1 MTHLTEALH
10 SLSEIH
16 AHLARGEVYQ
26 GVKARPVML
35 SGLIGT
41 LAAVVQP
48 RLIADGDVH
57 GFVWYWLLTAVVCAL
72 AGASGAIL
80 SYFLEEDE
88 LARRRTRIV
97 VGQLLPSLAV
107 GAFLTLALL
116 PVMDHCVGMLPGVWA
131 MLYALGLFSSRP
143 YLPRATGWV
152 GSYFVVTGTLLVSL
166 LPLAAIPSPWSIALV
181 FAPGRAVRFGTGAPS
196 QRPTG
201 ERPWL
206 SRRRSLIIRITKKQ
220 AVLLMMV

>member
-35 SGLIGT
+35 SGLIGIT
-41 LAAVVQP
+41 AAFVQL
-48 RLIADGDVH
+48 RVIANGDVH
-57 GFVWYWLLTAVVCAL
+57 GFVWYWLLAAVVCAL

-116 PVMDHCVGMLPGVWA
+116 PVIDRCIGLLPGVWA
-131 MLYALGLFSSRP
+131 MLYALGLFSIRP

-152 GSYFVVTGTLLVSL
+152 GLYFVVAGTLLVSL
-166 LPLAAIPSPWSIALV
+166 LPLAVVPSPWSIALV
-181 FAPGRAVRFGTGAPS
+181 FATGQFGLALVLHRNA
-196 QRPTG
+196 QRENAHG
-201 ERPWL
+201 
-206 SRRRSLIIRITKKQ
+206 
-220 AVLLMMV
+220 

>member
-26 GVKARPVML
+26 GVKARPVMF
-35 SGLIGT
+35 SGLIGI
-41 LAAVVQP
+41 LAAIVQP
-48 RLIADGDVH
+48 RLVADGDVH
-57 GFVWYWLLTAVVCAL
+57 SFVWYWLLAAVVCAL

-80 SYFLEEDE
+80 SYFLDEDE

-116 PVMDHCVGMLPGVWA
+116 PVMDRCIGMLPGVWA
-131 MLYALGLFSSRP
+131 MLYALGLFSTRP
-143 YLPRATGWV
+143 YLPRATGWI
-152 GSYFVVTGTLLVSL
+152 GLYFVVAGTLLVSF

-181 FAPGRAVRFGTGAPS
+181 FAAGQLGLALVLHRNA
-196 QRPTG
+196 QRENAHG
-201 ERPWL
+201 
-206 SRRRSLIIRITKKQ
+206 
-220 AVLLMMV
+220 

>member
-35 SGLIGT
+35 SGMIGI
-41 LAAVVQP
+41 LAAIVQP
-48 RLIADGDVH
+48 RLVVDGDVN
-57 GFVWYWLLTAVVCAL
+57 GFVWYWLATAVVCAL

-97 VGQLLPSLAV
+97 VGQLLPCLAV

-116 PVMDHCVGMLPGVWA
+116 PVMNRCIGMLPGVWA
-131 MLYALGLFSSRP
+131 MLYALGLFSIRP

-152 GSYFVVTGTLLVSL
+152 GLYFVVAGTLLVSL
-166 LPLAAIPSPWSIALV
+166 LPLATVPSPWSIALV
-181 FAPGRAVRFGTGAPS
+181 FAAGQFGLA
-196 QRPTG
+196 
-201 ERPWL
+201 L
-206 SRRRSLIIRITKKQ
+206 
-220 AVLLMMV
+220 VLHRNTHRENVHG